1 MTDLSKRALKK
12 EKFSLENQ
20 IKYMDEKGI
29 SFRFIK
35 QNDAM
40 DLLSNNSYYYKVTSF
55 RKNYLKDKS
64 RKYINLDFGN
74 LNDLATIDMYFRY
87 LIIQLTL
94 DIEHSLKA
102 RLVNLITSDP
112 KEDGYSII
120 IEFDK
125 YLEESFGKRKNNKG
139 KTYKNITNT
148 IMDRNSD
155 KYGYSIDLYTKSR
168 ENPAIWVLI
177 ELMSYGELNNFIEFY
192 VKSEKMGYTS
202 LDKADKF
209 LKSTKKMRNAAAH
222 SRALLMNIA
231 NGECIKRVPI
241 QVRAFASK
249 GNVNEHDIKKYF
261 RNMKI
266 NDFCAILILHETYVV
281 SVNTKRIRKKELIK
295 FAQRCRKNE
304 IYYRMPC
311 KTHSD
316 FKNIFKIFIKLI
328 DGYNK

>member
-1 MTDLSKRALKK
+1 MANLSDRALKK
-12 EKFSLENQ
+12 EKFSIDHQ
-20 IKYMDEKGI
+20 IEYMDDKGI
-29 SFRFIK
+29 SFNFIK
-35 QNDAM
+35 PKPAM
-40 DLLSNNSYYYKVTSF
+40 TLLSNNSYYYKITSF
-55 RKNYLKDKS
+55 RKNYSKDKS
-64 RKYINLDFGN
+64 GRYINLDFGN
-74 LNDLATIDMYFRY
+74 LNDLATIDMHFRY

-102 RLVNLITSDP
+102 KLVNLITSDP

-120 IEFDK
+120 NEFEK
-125 YLEESFGKRKNNKG
+125 YLEESFNKRNENNG

-155 KYGYSIDLYTKSR
+155 KYGYSIDLYTKR
-168 ENPAIWVLI
+168 KKNPAIWVLI

-192 VKSEKMGYTS
+192 VKSEKMGYNS
-202 LDKADKF
+202 FDKANKF

-222 SRALLMNIA
+222 SRALLMNIV
-231 NGECIKRVPI
+231 NGECINGVPI
-241 QVRAFASK
+241 QVRAYAAK
-249 GNVNEHDIKKYF
+249 GNVNEYDIKKYF
-261 RNMKI
+261 RNIKI

-281 SVNTKRIRKKELIK
+281 SENTKRIRKKELIK

-304 IYYRMPC
+304 IYYRIPC